1 MELPLC
7 QKYWI
12 SPLKQ
17 RCPILV
23 RLFEQRD
30 SVYVQKDPETVMTLL
45 LNCLHI
51 VYSSLLLPASHGEQ
65 KGVTCGCFAC
75 LPWFVGLFIFF
86 CVVVVLL
93 FFFYCCLSFCC
104 FGLFQYDFVI
114 LVCLAVPELAEET
127 ANQDGDCH
135 LHRCVLGWVALAEGK
150 VKVPFN

>member
-51 VYSSLLLPASHGEQ
+51 VYSSLLLPALHGEQ

-86 CVVVVLL
+86 CVVVVVVLL
-93 FFFYCCLSFCC
+93 FFFCFILFCFLYMLCNCTPLLS
-104 FGLFQYDFVI
+104 LI
-114 LVCLAVPELAEET
+114 SRPAVPWILLPT
-127 ANQDGDCH
+127 ILFDRCH
-135 LHRCVLGWVALAEGK
+135 FDKSTIIWDLHD
-150 VKVPFN
+150 